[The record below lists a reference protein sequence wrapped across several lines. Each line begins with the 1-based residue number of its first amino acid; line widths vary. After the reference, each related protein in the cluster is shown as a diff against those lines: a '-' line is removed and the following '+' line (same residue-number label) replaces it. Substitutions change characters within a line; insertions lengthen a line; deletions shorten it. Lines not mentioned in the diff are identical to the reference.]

1 MKQITREQWGAKPPK
16 NSYSKNIDI
25 KGLAVHY
32 SAMSAPKNEVEEIQ
46 Q

>member
-16 NSYSKNIDI
+16 NAYSTNIDI

-32 SAMSAPKNEVEEIQ
+32 SAMQLLKMK
-46 Q
+46 